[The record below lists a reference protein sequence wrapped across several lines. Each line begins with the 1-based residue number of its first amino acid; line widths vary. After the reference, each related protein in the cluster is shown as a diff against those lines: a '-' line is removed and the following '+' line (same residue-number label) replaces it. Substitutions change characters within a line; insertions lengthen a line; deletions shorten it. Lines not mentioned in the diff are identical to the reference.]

1 MSANVFQIANSC
13 TVFVQLSLNLAHMIY
28 LPIHKYILE
37 HIFKIL
43 DFELFGKLFKFQ
55 IWTLSLEQQQW
66 TYLGQQASL

>member
-1 MSANVFQIANSC
+1 
-13 TVFVQLSLNLAHMIY
+13 MIY